1 MLESKYLSA
10 AGMYIYVGIPEKVRS
25 RYQYGKRR
33 FKMTENCKGKTAKV
47 AKTLH

>member
-1 MLESKYLSA
+1 
-10 AGMYIYVGIPEKVRS
+10 MYIYAGIPEKVRS

-33 FKMTENCKGKTAKV
+33 CKMTENCKEKTAEM